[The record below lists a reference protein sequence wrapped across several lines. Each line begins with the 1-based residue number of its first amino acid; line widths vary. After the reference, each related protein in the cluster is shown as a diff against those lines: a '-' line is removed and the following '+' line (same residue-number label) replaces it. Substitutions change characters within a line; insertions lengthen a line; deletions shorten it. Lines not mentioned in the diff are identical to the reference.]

1 MKMKDKNILLKKQ
14 NKYFKSNEVN
24 RLVHRLIK
32 RDKCLPLTSEIILV
46 KKCFINCKQM
56 NIVKCDPLRCAS
68 GCRFF
73 IEYKPIL
80 RIEAKYR

>member
-1 MKMKDKNILLKKQ
+1 MKNENILLKTK

-32 RDKCLPLTSEIILV
+32 RDKCLPLTPDIIQV

-56 NIVKCDPLRCAS
+56 NVIRCDPLRCAS
-68 GCRFF
+68 GCNLF

-80 RIEAKYR
+80 RIEAKIR